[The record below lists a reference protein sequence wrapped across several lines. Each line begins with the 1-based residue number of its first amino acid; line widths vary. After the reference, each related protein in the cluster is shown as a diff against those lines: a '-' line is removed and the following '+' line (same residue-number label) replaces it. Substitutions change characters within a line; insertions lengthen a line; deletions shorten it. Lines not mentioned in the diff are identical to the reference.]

1 MRLKERVAVVT
12 GAGGGLGQGICLS
25 LAREGARI
33 VSSSLNLELAE
44 DTAAKV
50 RETGGKA
57 IALQTDVRSKQA
69 CQALIDKSLKDMGK
83 IDILVC
89 CAGVAGIGQ
98 KPGST
103 KPLVLEQIT
112 EDELNLTIDVNIKG
126 LFFCNQAIIPYFKER
141 KEGKIINISSV
152 GGRKGTEH
160 DPVYSVTKAGVI
172 VLTQSVAL
180 QLAHYNINVNTICP
194 GIIWTPMWKTAAT
207 MFASQ
212 VPDFKGLEPE
222 QVFGAVVKHMIPMGR
237 PQMPEDVG
245 NAVVF
250 LSSDEAKEI
259 TGQALNVDGGSVFN

>member
-1 MRLKERVAVVT
+1 MRIKDRVAVVT

-89 CAGVAGIGQ
+89 NAGVSEIGQ

-112 EDELNLTIDVNIKG
+112 EDELNRTIDVNLKG

-141 KEGKIINISSV
+141 KEGKIINISSIA
-152 GGRKGTEH
+152 GRGSAEFA
-160 DPVYSVTKAGVI
+160 PVYSATKAGVI

-180 QLAHYNINVNTICP
+180 QLARYNVNVNTICP
-194 GIIWTPMWKTAAT
+194 GIIWTRMWKTVAPI
-207 MFASQ
+207 FASQ

-222 QVFGAVVKHMIPMGR
+222 QVFDALINKMVPLGR
-237 PQMPEDVG
+237 PQMPEDIG

-250 LSSDEAKEI
+250 LSSDEAREI
-259 TGQALNVDGGSVFN
+259 TGQALNVDGGTAFN